1 MRINSVTARLVEG
14 TLAALLP
21 CAAQAT
27 TIFCPELEEPALR
40 ARLQSAYTEA
50 DLVALVDP
58 QPAAIYLNDDEELY
72 ELRVRSVWKGDVGP
86 TIYVN
91 DIPGLLLFA
100 TRNGAS
106 GPFESLGPC
115 TAPFVDAAV
124 LDELFGGSRLP
135 SDDIRET
142 RFTPL
147 EKLAFVAAAGVGVAV
162 LVGFVWVLSYVF
174 ASHNKR
180 MQRSRDR

>member
-1 MRINSVTARLVEG
+1 MRIGSVTARLFEG
-14 TLAALLP
+14 TLVALLAP
-21 CAAQAT
+21 AAQAA
-27 TIFCPELEEPALR
+27 TIFCPELEERELR
-40 ARLQSAYTEA
+40 EVLQRAYSEA

-58 QPAAIYLNDDEELY
+58 QPAAIYAHGDRELY

-86 TIYVN
+86 AIYVN
-91 DIPGLLLFA
+91 NIPGLLLFA
-100 TRNGAS
+100 MRDGAS

-115 TAPFVDAAV
+115 TAPLVDAAV
-124 LDELFGGSRLP
+124 VDELFGASRLP

-147 EKLAFVAAAGVGVAV
+147 GKVAFVATAGVGVAV

-174 ASHNKR
+174 APHNKR
-180 MQRSRDR
+180 MRRTRDG